1 MRIVYVSS
9 VPRGGP
15 ISHLLDVAPR
25 VAAAGH
31 SVHAVCG
38 SDRVAEAFR
47 SRGIEA
53 SAIPLRHKLDLVGAA
68 RLSRRLRADVVHT
81 HDRRTGLLVRPPARA
96 QGASVVHTLHGLP
109 EEIAVSVGRAQAV
122 RPPGVSPARLAWLLH
137 GYLRMEAGLARLGP
151 VVTPSRALRDFLVA
165 HGFPAHLLHVIHS
178 GIEVRRTE
186 PRVEVGNGPVVVGT
200 VTNLVYWKGVD
211 VLVNACALVEPRIRL
226 EVYGAGADLGKLER
240 QAAELGVEAR
250 FHGFVDDMTGR
261 LDELDLFVLPSR
273 TENLPIAVLEA
284 MANALPVVATRV
296 GGVPELVVDGE
307 TGVVVGPDDPQ
318 ELAAAIQELALSPE
332 LRQKLGRGGARR
344 AAEHFDA
351 ERAVRQLVSLYEQI
365 GRG

>member
-15 ISHLLDVAPR
+15 ISHLLDIAPR

-53 SAIPLRHKLDLVGAA
+53 STIPLRHKLDLVGAA
-68 RLSRRLRADVVHT
+68 RLSRRLHADIVHT

-109 EEIAVSVGRAQAV
+109 EEIAVSVGRAGAV
-122 RPPGVSPARLAWLLH
+122 RPPGVSAARLAWLMH
-137 GYLRMEAGLARLGP
+137 GYLRVEAGLARLGP
-151 VVTPSRALRDFLVA
+151 VVTPSRALRNFLEA

-186 PRVEVGNGPVVVGT
+186 PRVGDGPLVVGT

-211 VLVNACALVEPRIRL
+211 VLVDACALVEPRLRL
-226 EVYGAGADLGKLER
+226 EVYGAGAEQGNLER

-307 TGVVVGPDDPQ
+307 TGVVVEPDDPQ

-332 LRQKLGRGGARR
+332 RRQALGRAGARR

-351 ERAVRQLVSLYEQI
+351 ERAVRRLVSLYEQI

>member
-15 ISHLLDVAPR
+15 ISHLLDIAPR

-53 SAIPLRHKLDLVGAA
+53 STIPLRHKLDLVGAA
-68 RLSRRLRADVVHT
+68 KLSRRLHADVVHT

-109 EEIAVSVGRAQAV
+109 EEIAVSVGRAETV
-122 RPPGVSPARLAWLLH
+122 RPPGVSAARLAWLMH
-137 GYLRMEAGLARLGP
+137 GYLRVEAGLARLGP
-151 VVTPSRALRDFLVA
+151 VVTPSRALRHFLVA
-165 HGFPAHLLHVIHS
+165 HGFPEHLLHVIHS
-178 GIEVRRTE
+178 GVEVRRTE
-186 PRVEVGNGPVVVGT
+186 PRVGNGPLVVGT

-211 VLVNACALVEPRIRL
+211 VLVDACALVEPRLRL
-226 EVYGAGADLGKLER
+226 EVYGAGAEQGKLER
-240 QAAELGVEAR
+240 QAAELDVEAC

-284 MANALPVVATRV
+284 MASALPVVATRV
-296 GGVPELVVDGE
+296 GGVPELVLDGE
-307 TGVVVGPDDPQ
+307 TGVVVEPDDPQ

-332 LRQKLGRGGARR
+332 RRQALGRAGARR

-351 ERAVRQLVSLYEQI
+351 ERAVRRLVSLYEQI